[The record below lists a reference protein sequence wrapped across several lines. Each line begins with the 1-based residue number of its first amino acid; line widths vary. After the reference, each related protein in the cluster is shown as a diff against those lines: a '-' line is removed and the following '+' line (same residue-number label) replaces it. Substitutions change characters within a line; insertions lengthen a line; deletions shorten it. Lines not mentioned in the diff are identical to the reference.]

1 VLLRPAA
8 EWWMMTR
15 GASSNADLCD
25 DGADGI
31 RFHCGRVE
39 KAAAAEA
46 TDMHAKFLQKSEDA
60 TTTATKI
67 DLLILML
74 GIVHC

>member
-1 VLLRPAA
+1 MILRPAA
-8 EWWMMTR
+8 AWWMMTR

-25 DGADGI
+25 DDADGI

-39 KAAAAEA
+39 KAEAEA
-46 TDMHAKFLQKSEDA
+46 TDMHAKFLQKSEEA

-74 GIVHC
+74 GIVQS